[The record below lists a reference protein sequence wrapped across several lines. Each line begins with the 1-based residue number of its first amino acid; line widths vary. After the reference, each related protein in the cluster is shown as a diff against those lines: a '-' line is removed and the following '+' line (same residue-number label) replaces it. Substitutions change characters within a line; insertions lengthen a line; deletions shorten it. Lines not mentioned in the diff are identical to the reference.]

1 MSEVPHQPREMG
13 PDLLDSLCPQL
24 PQEVS
29 VHLIVMKGI
38 NLVPT
43 AEAQLHHLV
52 MMMQT
57 HYNLCL
63 SAPLAAQFQE
73 A

>member
-1 MSEVPHQPREMG
+1 MSEVPHQHREMG
-13 PDLLDSLCPQL
+13 RDLEDSLCPQL
-24 PQEVS
+24 PLEVS

-43 AEAQLHHLV
+43 VDVQLHHLV
-52 MMMQT
+52 MMKWT
-57 HYNLCL
+57 RYYLFL
-63 SAPLAAQFQE
+63 SAALTAQFRK